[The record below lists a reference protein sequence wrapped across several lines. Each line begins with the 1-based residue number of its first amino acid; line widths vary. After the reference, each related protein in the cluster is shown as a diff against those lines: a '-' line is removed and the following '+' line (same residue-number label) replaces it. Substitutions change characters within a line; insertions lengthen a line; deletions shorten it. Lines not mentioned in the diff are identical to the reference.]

1 MTAHSSAAKEID
13 VKSGS
18 GQLHDQDWTFGI
30 SEFDPSNPF
39 LDDSALLGG
48 LTPDWCGDFLD
59 HSQFP
64 LPIDR
69 RDHSLTSH
77 EASSDEEHGI
87 GFSAK
92 PQADISNN
100 VFNSRDWSRTT
111 SYVAEESARPRYG
124 ASTHMEQQPANN
136 SDKTTVWHHVRNRP
150 ASPGTSSTGH
160 YNLDHDEEEEDDGA
174 CSVASDSS
182 LVKFTSRSSSNTR
195 SRSRPAGT
203 GSSAQNT
210 RSSNSSTDHS
220 YHNSAVSNNG
230 VDIESSTHISGGGGG
245 GMGGG
250 GRGSATGR
258 KKATEQA
265 RTVLM
270 DWLHENKGKRR
281 RL

>member
-1 MTAHSSAAKEID
+1 MTTLSSAAKDID

-18 GQLHDQDWTFGI
+18 GQLQDQDWTFGI

-59 HSQFP
+59 HSQFS

-87 GFSAK
+87 GFSSK

-100 VFNSRDWSRTT
+100 TFNSHDWSRTA
-111 SYVAEESARPRYG
+111 SYVAQESARPRYEV
-124 ASTHMEQQPANN
+124 MEQQPANN
-136 SDKTTVWHHVRNRP
+136 NNDSKTVWHHVRHRP
-150 ASPGTSSTGH
+150 TPAGTSSTGH
-160 YNLDHDEEEEDDGA
+160 YNLDQDDEEDDA

-182 LVKFTSRSSSNTR
+182 LVKFTSRSSSSTR
-195 SRSRPAGT
+195 SRSRQAET
-203 GSSAQNT
+203 SAQNT
-210 RSSNSSTDHS
+210 RSSNSSNSIGNSHNAVSSNGIDIE
-220 YHNSAVSNNG
+220 NSA
-230 VDIESSTHISGGGGG
+230 HLSGGGGG
-245 GMGGG
+245 G
-250 GRGSATGR
+250 RESATGR

-270 DWLHENKGKRR
+270 DWLHENKGKERR
-281 RL
+281 RRW